1 MGLPYKLKN
10 FTVYNAGD
18 NYLGQVGEIE
28 IPKIALKVE
37 QWRGGGMLGEIDV
50 ALGLEKLEMTTKYGG
65 LVIPVLRQIGLFGVA
80 GVQQRF
86 VGWYQEEQ
94 LGAAITAEIV
104 TRGMHTE
111 LDLGTAK
118 AGDNTEHSVKSTLT
132 YYKMIANGEPVLEID
147 MISGLFIA
155 GGVDRTAALR
165 AALQL

>member
-1 MGLPYKLKN
+1 MGLAHKLKN
-10 FTVYNAGD
+10 FNVFNQGD
-18 NYLGQVGEIE
+18 SYLGRVSEIE
-28 IPKIALKVE
+28 LPKIVLKTE
-37 QWRGGGMLGEIDV
+37 QYRAAGMLGEIDI

-65 LVIPVLRQIGLFGVA
+65 LVIPVIRQVGQLGVA

-86 VGWYQEEQ
+86 VGFYQEDET
-94 LGAAITAEIV
+94 GGFISAEIV

-132 YYKMIANGEPVLEID
+132 YYKMLTNGARLLEID
-147 MISGLFIA
+147 MITGLFVV
-155 GGVDRTAALR
+155 GDVDRSAALR